1 MLGSLQRHCALHVFR
16 PLNPNL
22 SLRKVS
28 TFRAPSSPT
37 PRSNKPPPFWTSS
50 QQPNISSVRR
60 ISFHRQY
67 IHFVH
72 KISFQKRYAALE
84 DRQTSG
90 KVSKVYIYI
99 HSCDHRT
106 QFCNIFIPV
115 YTSKALCATRVAKD
129 WSPNRAIGQV
139 IWWRPDVI
147 HLFHRVIYT
156 RRLDKDR
163 RQTILSLPL
172 QQYLTLIHKPLASL
186 TSVYHKVS
194 TGRTLSRRE
203 LMACPMVRKESK
215 SIIAKPRSEFR
226 LYIYNT
232 HK

>member
-90 KVSKVYIYI
+90 KVSKVYIYTFVWPSDTILQYI
-99 HSCDHRT
+99 HTGLYIKSDLCHSSGERLKPKSCDRAGHLVTSGRDSL
-106 QFCNIFIPV
+106 IPQSHI
-115 YTSKALCATRVAKD
+115 YTSTRQ
-129 WSPNRAIGQV
+129 G
-139 IWWRPDVI
+139 
-147 HLFHRVIYT
+147 
-156 RRLDKDR
+156 
-163 RQTILSLPL
+163 
-172 QQYLTLIHKPLASL
+172 
-186 TSVYHKVS
+186 
-194 TGRTLSRRE
+194 
-203 LMACPMVRKESK
+203 
-215 SIIAKPRSEFR
+215 
-226 LYIYNT
+226 
-232 HK
+232 